1 MTEGELAEM
10 LEWQARCRDLETSNE
25 RTREERDSLIA
36 TISALRTRE
45 DALVARLDELERI
58 NAKQQT
64 IINRFDIH
72 IKQGLEL

>member
-1 MTEGELAEM
+1 MTDGELAEM

-36 TISALRTRE
+36 TISALRARE

-64 IINRFDIH
+64 IINRIEIH

>member
-1 MTEGELAEM
+1 MTDGELAEM

-36 TISALRTRE
+36 TIAALRTRE

-58 NAKQQT
+58 NIRQET
-64 IINRFDIH
+64 IINRLNIH
-72 IKQGLEL
+72 LKQGMEL